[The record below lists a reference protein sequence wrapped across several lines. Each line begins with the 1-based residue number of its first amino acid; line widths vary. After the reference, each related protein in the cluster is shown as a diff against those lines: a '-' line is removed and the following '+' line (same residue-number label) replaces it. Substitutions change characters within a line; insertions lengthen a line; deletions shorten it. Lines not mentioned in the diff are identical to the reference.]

1 MFSILIQKYSV
12 SKKEKVTPKSIQHLN
27 EHINVTQARGHYT
40 IGKEMVD
47 LTIEKT
53 RKMAESC
60 VGLQV
65 SAMLIVSSYYLLSLR
80 KMKQKTFDK
89 YTQSGPIS
97 MTKVWIF

>member
-1 MFSILIQKYSV
+1 MALKGTKEGKHFDPKILSF
-12 SKKEKVTPKSIQHLN
+12 KKREKKNKVNSAI

-60 VGLQV
+60 TGLQV
-65 SAMLIVSSYYLLSLR
+65 SAMLIVSFYYL
-80 KMKQKTFDK
+80 
-89 YTQSGPIS
+89 
-97 MTKVWIF
+97 V

>member
-1 MFSILIQKYSV
+1 MNSLQLV
-12 SKKEKVTPKSIQHLN
+12 AGKEDAAN
-27 EHINVTQARGHYT
+27 NYARGHYT

-65 SAMLIVSSYYLLSLR
+65 SGIIIVSFYYL
-80 KMKQKTFDK
+80 
-89 YTQSGPIS
+89 
-97 MTKVWIF
+97 V

>member
-1 MFSILIQKYSV
+1 MVISIQKYSV
-12 SKKEKVTPKSIQHLN
+12 SKKEKKQVNSAI

-60 VGLQV
+60 TGLQV
-65 SAMLIVSSYYLLSLR
+65 SAMLIVSFYYL
-80 KMKQKTFDK
+80 
-89 YTQSGPIS
+89 
-97 MTKVWIF
+97 V